1 MTGPCMSV
9 IPWGQDG
16 IWVQHWQD
24 RAYHSLGDPT
34 STARWDGQVVL
45 DWGTQLE
52 MKDQPNE
59 LQG

>member
-1 MTGPCMSV
+1 MPV
-9 IPWGQDG
+9 IPWHQDG